1 MSQLLTALG
10 PLPHQDINGFLIH
23 EVPPGRMIERF
34 GMLYAT
40 GAGFQMSNMDP
51 DNLES
56 FFADGGPATS
66 IRSEIT
72 TMQESV
78 NVEFFL
84 IRQIGGAQSYV
95 NRFGETVPL
104 YSLCVV
110 VESGA
115 ES

>member
-1 MSQLLTALG
+1 MGYILTTLGLL
-10 PLPHQDINGFLIH
+10 PCRNINGFTLH
-23 EVPPGRMIERF
+23 EIPPGRLIERF

-40 GAGFQMSNMDP
+40 GAGFQLNNMDQTAV
-51 DNLES
+51 DN